1 MGDDFALT
9 RPGIND
15 INDQFKAGKK
25 IRKTK
30 RIFDAINRNGDYKFG
45 ELTAFF
51 YGYDVDEDA
60 AWQDDIKNNYTDM
73 DPNIVEKIK
82 QNVKDVLSKVDPTDP
97 HTRISLTFEW
107 HPADPKDVT
116 MTSDAAGEA
125 YTMKI
130 SGFRKPAG
138 TSAESRKT
146 KSD

>member
-1 MGDDFALT
+1 MGDDIVLT
-9 RPGIND
+9 RPGQQN

-30 RIFDAINRNGDYKFG
+30 RIFDAINREGDYTFG

-60 AWQDDIKNNYTDM
+60 AWQQDIENSYPKNYAKDIKDNVIKVLDRVDPH
-73 DPNIVEKIK
+73 DPN
-82 QNVKDVLSKVDPTDP
+82 
-97 HTRISLTFEW
+97 TRISLKFEW
-107 HPADPKDVT
+107 YPNDPKGVT
-116 MTSDAAGEA
+116 MTQAGDA

-130 SGFRKPAG
+130 SGLRPPAG

>member
-1 MGDDFALT
+1 MGDDLILI
-9 RPGIND
+9 RPGKSD
-15 INDQFKAGKK
+15 INDQFKAGKR

-30 RIFDAINRNGDYKFG
+30 RIFDAISRGGDYKFG

-73 DPNIVEKIK
+73 DAKIVEEIK
-82 QNVKDVLSKVDPTDP
+82 QNVITVLSKVDPHNP
-97 HTRISLTFEW
+97 NTRISLTFEW
-107 HPADPKDVT
+107 YPANPMGVT

-130 SGFRKPAG
+130 SGFREPAR
-138 TSAESRKT
+138 SFAESRKP